1 VLPTPTSSTATTTM
15 MMMYAIISAH
25 CLQELHVPDA
35 ARAPSARVQSP

>member
-35 ARAPSARVQSP
+35 AGAPPARVQSP